1 MPRPKSP
8 CGTYAA
14 YQRHLKERTAVDPA
28 CRRAQQEHAGRRSL
42 AHQRRDV
49 ERPPAA
55 VALPVRAI
63 DQLRMEI
70 EAKRDMFG
78 KSILDL
84 AEFTDDGNLYGV
96 ADLMNEMDELLEEWC
111 TLQAAVHAELG
122 EDVPGWLPD
131 VIEDLQQRDSAAE
144 V

>member
-1 MPRPKSP
+1 
-8 CGTYAA
+8 
-14 YQRHLKERTAVDPA
+14 
-28 CRRAQQEHAGRRSL
+28 
-42 AHQRRDV
+42 
-49 ERPPAA
+49 
-55 VALPVRAI
+55 
-63 DQLRMEI
+63 MEI

-111 TLQAAVHAELG
+111 TLQAAMHGELG
-122 EDVPGWLPD
+122 EDVPDWLTE
-131 VIEDLQQRDSAAE
+131 VIEDLQHREDAAE